1 MNVDYVIVGG
11 GSAGCVLADRLSADG
26 RHSVALIEAGGEAN
40 SPWLQLP
47 AGYAKAYFNPA
58 LNWMYRT
65 VPQPALDGRT
75 VYAPRGKVLGGSG
88 AINAMIYVRGQ
99 ASDFDDWRERGN
111 PGWGW
116 SDVQP
121 VFQRLEDAPAGD
133 PTQRGRGGPIGITSM
148 RGQTHPIVDDFLAA
162 CRELN
167 LPLTPDYNG
176 ARFEGGTVYDINV
189 RAGLRSA
196 PHLTHLRPARQRSQ
210 LSVLTQAHALGLLWA
225 DDGRVAGVELMRA
238 GRRERVY
245 ARREVILAAGA
256 VGSPLLL
263 QRSGVGDGALLQA
276 LGVAVRHHA
285 PAVGTQLQDHL
296 CVSHYYEA
304 DRPTLNDVL
313 RPWWGQAW
321 AALQWLFTRGG
332 PLALSV
338 NQSGGFFRGR
348 PDALVPN
355 LQLYFNPLSYHIP
368 DDPRAGLRPDPG
380 SGFLMAFNACRP
392 TSRGTVRLSGP
403 DPLAPPVIDPNYL
416 ATEHD
421 VEEALQ
427 GMRLL
432 RRLAGTQALQR
443 ITRHEFSP
451 GPAVQTDEQLLAH
464 FRAQS
469 GSIYHLCGS
478 CAMGPDPERSV
489 VDARLRVHGVAGL
502 RVVDASVFPSI
513 PSGNIHAPTLMV
525 ADRAADLILADAL
538 RA

>member
-1 MNVDYVIVGG
+1 MNFDYVIVGG

-26 RHSVALIEAGGEAN
+26 QHTVLLLEAGGEAN
-40 SPWLQLP
+40 SPWLKLP

-65 VPQPALDGRT
+65 APQPTLNGRT

-99 ASDFDDWRERGN
+99 PSDFDDWRDRGN

-116 SDVQP
+116 SDVEP

-133 PTQRGRGGPIGITSM
+133 PARRGRGGPIGITSM

-162 CRELN
+162 CHELD

-176 ARFEGGTVYDINV
+176 AQFEGAAIYDINV
-189 RAGLRSA
+189 RRGMRSA
-196 PHLTHLRPARQRSQ
+196 PHVTHLRAARRRPG
-210 LSVLTQAHALGLLWA
+210 LSVWSHTHAVGLLW
-225 DDGRVAGVELMRA
+225 DEGLQVSGVEMMR
-238 GRRERVY
+238 GDRVERVY
-245 ARREVILAAGA
+245 ARREVIVAAGA

-263 QRSGVGDGALLQA
+263 QRSGVGDGRWLHDI
-276 LGVAVRHHA
+276 GVPVRHHL
-285 PAVGTQLQDHL
+285 PAVGENLQDHL

-304 DRPTLNDVL
+304 NRPTLNDVL

-321 AALQWLFTRGG
+321 AALQWGLSRRG

-338 NQSGGFFRGR
+338 NQSGGFFRGQ
-348 PDALVPN
+348 AGVAVPN

-392 TSRGTVRLSGP
+392 TSRGTVRLAGP
-403 DPLAPPVIDPNYL
+403 DPHAQPLIDPRYL
-416 ATEHD
+416 DTAHD
-421 VEEALQ
+421 IDEALQ
-427 GMRLL
+427 GMRFL
-432 RRLAGTQALQR
+432 RQLAATQSLRR
-443 ITRHEFSP
+443 ITRHETAP
-451 GPAVQTDEQLLAH
+451 GPSVQTDEQLLDH
-464 FRAQS
+464 FRAHS

-478 CAMGPDPERSV
+478 CTMGPDPQQAV
-489 VDARLRVHGVAGL
+489 VDARLRVHGVRGL

-513 PSGNIHAPTLMV
+513 PSGNIHAPTIMV
-525 ADRAADLILADAL
+525 ADRAADLILADAR